1 MLVRSC
7 ERRGK
12 SSSPSEPRIFAQ
24 RARLELAATGAGE
37 TSRRQPDT
45 PDKLTPQEG
54 QVAELAAEGLTNRE
68 IAARLLISASTVD
81 YHLRKVFQKL
91 RVRSRVELVQHTAA
105 RRPT

>member
-1 MLVRSC
+1 MGA
-7 ERRGK
+7 E
-12 SSSPSEPRIFAQ
+12 IFAQ
-24 RARLELAATGAGE
+24 RARLELAATGARE
-37 TSRRQPDT
+37 TSRRQHDT